1 MIVEKE
7 LFCSGCREIISSKE
21 SVLKIHI
28 SSKKHQ
34 NGKEKLKK
42 SKLKDQTIIEAFR
55 REGSSKDSTLHVEE
69 CAYRLEVVSEFL
81 KAGIPI
87 GKIDM
92 LRSALLEN
100 SYNFKQY
107 FLTHRRLMNL
117 KLELAATIDVG
128 EHFVKATYFLEGDG
142 PLVFACYEKL
152 STVSQLCQAPCFLNV
167 CAIAAA
173 ISEED
178 PCQNVTAL
186 ERSAKA
192 CVEPAIT
199 WFLRKFNV
207 DLYDV
212 VVAFKAARIFC
223 PVRIEWLKPTNALV
237 GSLGAFPFLD
247 SNTIIDGLRAELPAY
262 LAAAEDVVI
271 PTDEKKVEF
280 FFGVKRNF

>member
-1 MIVEKE
+1 MVQ
-7 LFCSGCREIISSKE
+7 FGDVAR
-21 SVLKIHI
+21 
-28 SSKKHQ
+28 
-34 NGKEKLKK
+34 
-42 SKLKDQTIIEAFR
+42 F
-55 REGSSKDSTLHVEE
+55 VEE
-69 CAYRLEVVSEFL
+69 AKDAKVCPQLPPQLQAILSE
-81 KAGIPI
+81 PQ
-87 GKIDM
+87 
-92 LRSALLEN
+92 RP
-100 SYNFKQY
+100 
-107 FLTHRRLMNL
+107 MNL

-152 STVSQLCQAPCFLNV
+152 SAVSQLCQAPCFLNV
-167 CAIAAA
+167 RAIATE

-212 VVAFKAARIFC
+212 VVVFKAARLFC
-223 PVRIEWLKPTNALV
+223 PVRIQGFKPTNALV
-237 GSLGAFPFLD
+237 KSLRAFPLLD
-247 SNTIIDGLRAELPAY
+247 SDTTIDGLKAELPAY

-271 PTDEKKVEF
+271 STEEKKVEWWC
-280 FFGVKRNF
+280 GLEEQLPRWASEVKQVLFVQPSSATAERVFSILKAPFNEQQNCALVDYLQASVMSQYNKR

>member
-1 MIVEKE
+1 M
-7 LFCSGCREIISSKE
+7 
-21 SVLKIHI
+21 
-28 SSKKHQ
+28 
-34 NGKEKLKK
+34 
-42 SKLKDQTIIEAFR
+42 KDQTIIEAFR
-55 REGSSKDSTLHVEE
+55 GEGSPKDSTLHVEE

-92 LRSALLEN
+92 LRSALLEKN

-237 GSLGAFPFLD
+237 GSLGAFPFLN
-247 SNTIIDGLRAELPAY
+247 SNTTIDGLRAELPAY

-280 FFGVKRNF
+280 FLGVKRNF

>member
-1 MIVEKE
+1 
-7 LFCSGCREIISSKE
+7 
-21 SVLKIHI
+21 
-28 SSKKHQ
+28 
-34 NGKEKLKK
+34 
-42 SKLKDQTIIEAFR
+42 
-55 REGSSKDSTLHVEE
+55 
-69 CAYRLEVVSEFL
+69 
-81 KAGIPI
+81 
-87 GKIDM
+87 
-92 LRSALLEN
+92 
-100 SYNFKQY
+100 
-107 FLTHRRLMNL
+107 MNL
-117 KLELAATIDVG
+117 KLELAGTIDVG

-167 CAIAAA
+167 CAIATA

-247 SNTIIDGLRAELPAY
+247 SNTTIDGLRAELPAY

-271 PTDEKKVEF
+271 PTDEKKVECLIILRIEHNLRF